1 MGMAASD
8 IDDSTA
14 IPESVRGLIPDAIES
29 EEVSPRAQKIVDEI
43 ANEATS
49 IKEWT
54 DQKLEDGK
62 SLPTAKVAINGIFR
76 HPPDFT
82 EEEWEII
89 IKGLK
94 AHLPLARIAAAVHC
108 ERHFLGKKI
117 AEVKEVAQVA
127 LDAREG
133 YVDEAQYQVYKI
145 ANSGSLAAAIFILQ
159 HWGADRGWG
168 DGEQTRNQDAEETHI
183 NLGLISPEKLEE
195 AQRRIEEAQ
204 KQNTPTLA
212 TQMAA
217 LEEGIMP
224 PAATPQELAM
234 AEDIKRQAEASFA
247 TPPAPRQAQVDNYGQ
262 PPYAPPPQ
270 QPTSR
275 PETASGF
282 GGQSYEYLES
292 MFNEENGGSDGEF
305 GGGEW

>member
-1 MGMAASD
+1 MAASD

-117 AEVKEVAQVA
+117 AEFKEVAQVA

-145 ANSGSLAAAIFILQ
+145 ANSGSLAAAIYILD

-168 DGEQTRNQDAEETHI
+168 NGEQTRNTDAEETRI

-195 AQRRIEEAQ
+195 AQRRIAEAQ
-204 KQNTPTLA
+204 KQTTPTLA

-217 LEEGIMP
+217 LEEGVIPP
-224 PAATPQELAM
+224 PATTQELAM
-234 AEDIKRQAEASFA
+234 AEDMRRKAEAEIA
-247 TPPAPRQAQVDNYGQ
+247 AQTAPRTAQVGSVGQ
-262 PPYAPPPQ
+262 PPYAQPQ
-270 QPTSR
+270 HPTSQQGT
-275 PETASGF
+275 PSNF

-292 MFNEENGGSDGEF
+292 MFNEEGGGSDGEF

>member
-1 MGMAASD
+1 MSSSAP
-8 IDDSTA
+8 DDTTA
-14 IPESVRGLIPDAIES
+14 IPESVKGLIPDAIES
-29 EEVSPRAQKIVDEI
+29 DEVSPRAQKIVDSI
-43 ANEATS
+43 ANEASS

-54 DQKLEDGK
+54 EQKIEEGK
-62 SLPTAKVAINGIFR
+62 SLPTAKVALNGIFK
-76 HPPDFT
+76 HPSEFT

-94 AHLPLARIAAAVHC
+94 AHLPLGRIATAVHC

-117 AEVKEVAQVA
+117 AEMKEVAQVA
-127 LDAREG
+127 LDAKES
-133 YVDEAQYQVYKI
+133 YVDEAQYQLHKI

-168 DGEQTRNQDAEETHI
+168 DGEQTKNPDAEETHI
-183 NLGLISPEKLEE
+183 NLGLISPEQLEE
-195 AQRRIEEAQ
+195 AQRRIAEAQ
-204 KQNTPTLA
+204 KQTTPTLA

-234 AEDIKRQAEASFA
+234 AEDIKRQAEASLSA
-247 TPPAPRQAQVDNYGQ
+247 PAAPQQAQVSSYGQ
-262 PPYAPPPQ
+262 PPYDASQQ
-270 QPTSR
+270 QPATQQGTPSN
-275 PETASGF
+275 F

-292 MFNEENGGSDGEF
+292 MFNEEGGGSDGEF
-305 GGGEW
+305 GGGGEW